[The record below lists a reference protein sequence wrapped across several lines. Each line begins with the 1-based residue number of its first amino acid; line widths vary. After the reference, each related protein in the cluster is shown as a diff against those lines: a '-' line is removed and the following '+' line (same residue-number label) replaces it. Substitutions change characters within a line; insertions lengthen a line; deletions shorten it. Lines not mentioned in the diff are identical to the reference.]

1 MDSPGAIPLPQA
13 MPRLLAGC
21 IACILLAS
29 ACATT
34 RVPPSPPPPPKD
46 VIILLPGEGGKTGAI
61 AVSGEGK
68 EILLSEPRQA
78 VTVAPG
84 ATPGKPF
91 VLPEKEVDALV
102 GPAVEALPQPPLQ
115 FVLYFKHD
123 TAELTRESLNT
134 VGQVLRIIKERSPVD
149 ISVVGHTDTM
159 GTRPYNNRLGLQR
172 ARAVGLLLT
181 KEGIDPSILE
191 ITSHGKDNL
200 LVSTGD
206 QVPEPRNRR
215 VEVTV
220 R

>member
-1 MDSPGAIPLPQA
+1 MDSRGVVSRPQA
-13 MPRLLAGC
+13 VPRILAGC
-21 IACILLAS
+21 IACVLFAS

-34 RVPPSPPPPPKD
+34 RMPPPPPHKD
-46 VIILLPGEGGKTGAI
+46 VVILLPDGEGKTGAI
-61 AVSGEGK
+61 VVSGAGK
-68 EILLSEPRQA
+68 EILLSKPRQA
-78 VTVAPG
+78 VEVAPG
-84 ATPGKPF
+84 AAPGEPF
-91 VLPEKEVDALV
+91 VLPGKEVDALV

-172 ARAVGLLLT
+172 ARAVAVLLT
-181 KEGIDPSILE
+181 KEGIDSSILE
-191 ITSHGKDNL
+191 ITSHGKDNP

>member
-1 MDSPGAIPLPQA
+1 MNNPRADSRPQA
-13 MPRLLAGC
+13 MPRIFAGC
-21 IACILLAS
+21 IACILFAS

-34 RVPPSPPPPPKD
+34 RTPPPPAQPPKD
-46 VIILLPGEGGKTGAI
+46 VFILLPGEEGKTGAI
-61 AVSGEGK
+61 VVSSGGK

-78 VTVAPG
+78 VQVEPGAAPG
-84 ATPGKPF
+84 TPF
-91 VLPEKEVDALV
+91 VLPGKEVDALV

-123 TAELTRESLNT
+123 TAELTRESLDK

-172 ARAVGLLLT
+172 AKAVAVLLK

-191 ITSHGKDNL
+191 ITSHGKDNP